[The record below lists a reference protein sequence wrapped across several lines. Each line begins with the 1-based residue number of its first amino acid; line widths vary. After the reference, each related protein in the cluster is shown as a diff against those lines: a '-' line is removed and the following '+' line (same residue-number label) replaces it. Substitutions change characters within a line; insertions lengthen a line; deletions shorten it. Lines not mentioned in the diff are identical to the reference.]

1 MDMLEG
7 SPGLAQEKEPPMT
20 TKLDEA
26 KGIDEAKGKVNN
38 ALSRLEKMIEQ
49 RLREETARADELAAK
64 LSALESQHEELKR
77 VATDVEARLE
87 RAMTHIRN
95 LLTADQR

>member
-1 MDMLEG
+1 MLEG
-7 SPGLAQEKEPPMT
+7 SPGLAQEKDLPMT

-87 RAMTHIRN
+87 RAMSHIRN
-95 LLTADQR
+95 LLTTDQR

>member
-1 MDMLEG
+1 MLEG
-7 SPGLAQEKEPPMT
+7 SPGLAQEKDLPMT

-64 LSALESQHEELKR
+64 LTALESQHEELKR

-87 RAMTHIRN
+87 RAMSHIRN
-95 LLTADQR
+95 LLTTDQR

>member
-1 MDMLEG
+1 MLDR
-7 SPGLAQEKEPPMT
+7 STGLSHEKELPMT

-64 LSALESQHEELKR
+64 LAALETSMKNSSASRPMSNHGSS
-77 VATDVEARLE
+77 ARW
-87 RAMTHIRN
+87 RTSAIC
-95 LLTADQR
+95 

>member
-1 MDMLEG
+1 MLEQA
-7 SPGLAQEKEPPMT
+7 PGESYEKELPMT

-77 VATDVEARLE
+77 VASDVEARLE

-95 LLTADQR
+95 LLTTDQR

>member
-1 MDMLEG
+1 MGMLEG
-7 SPGLAQEKEPPMT
+7 SPGSPQEKDLPMT

-64 LSALESQHEELKR
+64 LATLESQHEELKR

-87 RAMTHIRN
+87 RAMSHIRN
-95 LLTADQR
+95 LLTTDQR